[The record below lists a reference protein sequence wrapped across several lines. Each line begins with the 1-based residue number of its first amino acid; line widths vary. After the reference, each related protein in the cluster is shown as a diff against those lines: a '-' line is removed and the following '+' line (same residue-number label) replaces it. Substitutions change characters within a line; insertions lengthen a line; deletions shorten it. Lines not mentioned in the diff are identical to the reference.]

1 MTLHENMKN
10 AKIIEEV
17 FAYFLEKG
25 LKEIQ
30 SSLLINEKETL
41 FTIVIKTNNIKLFE
55 QFKQDMVCNRDYE
68 LEEYGWELM
77 GDEGSV
83 CELHTL
89 GILINSYDCKYENG
103 VLEIFLHRKK

>member
-30 SSLLINEKETL
+30 SSLVITKKETI
-41 FTIVIKTNNIKLFE
+41 FTIV
-55 QFKQDMVCNRDYE
+55 V
-68 LEEYGWELM
+68 
-77 GDEGSV
+77 
-83 CELHTL
+83 
-89 GILINSYDCKYENG
+89 
-103 VLEIFLHRKK
+103 FLQRI